1 MATSPAG
8 GSPRLR
14 TSERVPST
22 PSPEPPPTASAIQPC
37 PLLGLSAE
45 LRNNIWELA
54 YTFSTRSRNETD
66 ILKEPYPTPD
76 LLLTCRQI
84 KSEAIGFFEAAE
96 SRYWEQDLFV
106 LEREFNEEKCR
117 DVTAQLLRLDD
128 SCVRRMENI
137 YLELNRFEH
146 RVQCFSIPET
156 DHTAWE
162 LRIRNTYT
170 QDVVTTIYAVG
181 SELAD
186 IPWPRPRPSVGMP
199 TEEDVSTMPEVMNA
213 PPLAPREKIVQ
224 AWGAMVKCAGFVW
237 KGMHV
242 FEVCTVRTPEVT
254 LGLIHSAHWVG

>member
-22 PSPEPPPTASAIQPC
+22 PSPGPPPTASAIQPC

-45 LRNNIWELA
+45 LRNNVWELA
-54 YTFSTRSRNETD
+54 YTFRKESGTETD
-66 ILKEPYPTPD
+66 LLGDQCPTTA

-106 LEREFNEEKCR
+106 LEH
-117 DVTAQLLRLDD
+117 V
-128 SCVRRMENI
+128 I
-137 YLELNRFEH
+137 
-146 RVQCFSIPET
+146 
-156 DHTAWE
+156 
-162 LRIRNTYT
+162 
-170 QDVVTTIYAVG
+170 TTIYAVG

-186 IPWPRPRPSVGMP
+186 IPWPRPRPSVGIP

-242 FEVCTVRTPEVT
+242 FEVCTVRTTEVT
-254 LGLIHSAHWVG
+254 LGSSTLHTGSDEEIAA